1 MALGQNLVRSKWI
14 HLALPVSGSLL
25 KAKMKSKVGLKLYSK
40 LISARELSNP
50 VREGDWMITPAV
62 SCQSIVKVPLERS
75 VQCTADMAG
84 MAGHL
89 NPFCPLITVH
99 CVCQGF
105 Q

>member
-1 MALGQNLVRSKWI
+1 MAIIKQYQEPYIAQTN
-14 HLALPVSGSLL
+14 
-25 KAKMKSKVGLKLYSK
+25 
-40 LISARELSNP
+40 
-50 VREGDWMITPAV
+50 GDWMITPAV
-62 SCQSIVKVPLERS
+62 SCQSIVKVPLECS

-89 NPFCPLITVH
+89 NPFCPLITVR